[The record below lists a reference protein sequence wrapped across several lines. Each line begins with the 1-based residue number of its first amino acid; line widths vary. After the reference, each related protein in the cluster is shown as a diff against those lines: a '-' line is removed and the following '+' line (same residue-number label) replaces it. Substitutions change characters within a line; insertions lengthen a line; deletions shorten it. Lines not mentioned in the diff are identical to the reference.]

1 MKWNVG
7 TKIGVGYGLAL
18 AILIVIG
25 SVSYLNTTKLIQA
38 AEARQHTHRVLQNLA
53 GVVQALTNAETGQ
66 RGFIITGEEPYL
78 EPYQVGLSAIDQD
91 LKEVRNLT
99 RDNPNQQRR
108 LDALEPRITER
119 LARLKA
125 GIEIRKSKDFEAA
138 REWIVSGRGK
148 EVMDEIRK
156 VVAEMEQEEND
167 LLKKRS
173 EEAQASAR
181 QATFTILFGTLSAL
195 GILAVASFLITRN
208 IAGPLKEI
216 SVVAE
221 RIAAG
226 DLTGGLFSNHR
237 RDEVGV
243 LAHTFTRMTQSLR
256 DMAGVAETIAA
267 GDLRVKVNPQSEKDV
282 LGNAF
287 VSMVG
292 NLRKLTT
299 DIAEAVTVM
308 GSATNE
314 ISTSTSQL
322 AAGASQTATAVTE
335 TTSTVEE
342 VKQTAQV
349 SSQKAKSV
357 SESAQ
362 KAVQIS
368 QNGKKATEEAS
379 EGMNRIRQQMEAIA
393 ESMVRL
399 SEQTQAIG
407 QIIATVDD
415 LAAQSNLLAVNA
427 SIEAAKAGEQGK
439 GFAVVAQEVK
449 SLAEQSK
456 QATTQVRAI
465 LNDIQKATSAAA
477 MATEQGTKAVELG
490 GKQSAQAG
498 ESIQVL
504 SASVAEAAQA
514 ATQIAASNQ
523 QQLVGVD
530 QVASAMESIKQ
541 ASTQNVDS
549 AKQLEV
555 AAHNLN
561 ELGQKLKQLVA
572 QYKV

>member
-1 MKWNVG
+1 MQSKHTDGSIPQTENRNMKWNVG

-18 AILIVIG
+18 AILVTIG
-25 SVSYLNTTKLIQA
+25 SVTYLGIAKLTDTSDQVG
-38 AEARQHTHRVLQNLA
+38 HTHRVLENLA

-66 RGFIITGEEPYL
+66 RGFIITGEELYL
-78 EPYQVGLSAIDQD
+78 EPYQVGLSMIDQD

-108 LDALEPRITER
+108 LDALDPLVTQR
-119 LARLKA
+119 LATLKA
-125 GIEIRKSKDFEAA
+125 GVELRKSKGFEAA
-138 REWIVSGRGK
+138 RDWIAGGRGK
-148 EVMDEIRK
+148 KEMDEIRK
-156 VVAEMEQEEND
+156 VASEMEQEEND

-181 QATFTILFGTLSAL
+181 QATFTILFGTLTAF

-226 DLTGGLFSNHR
+226 DLTVGAFSNHR

-267 GDLRVKVNPQSEKDV
+267 GDLRVKVNPQSDKDL

-292 NLRKLTT
+292 NLRNLTT
-299 DIAEAVTVM
+299 DIAEAANVM

-314 ISTSTSQL
+314 ISVSTTQV

-368 QNGKKATEEAS
+368 ENGKKATEEAS
-379 EGMNRIRQQMEAIA
+379 EGMNRIRQQMESIA

-415 LAAQSNLLAVNA
+415 L
-427 SIEAAKAGEQGK
+427 
-439 GFAVVAQEVK
+439 
-449 SLAEQSK
+449 
-456 QATTQVRAI
+456 
-465 LNDIQKATSAAA
+465 
-477 MATEQGTKAVELG
+477 
-490 GKQSAQAG
+490 
-498 ESIQVL
+498 
-504 SASVAEAAQA
+504 
-514 ATQIAASNQ
+514 
-523 QQLVGVD
+523 
-530 QVASAMESIKQ
+530 
-541 ASTQNVDS
+541 
-549 AKQLEV
+549 
-555 AAHNLN
+555 
-561 ELGQKLKQLVA
+561 
-572 QYKV
+572 